1 MLMLAL
7 GIGRRAVVR
16 SLVKFL
22 NVAMRRGKGT
32 VYTYKKGLERLIVL
46 FLRHIYITLII
57 RLLLNKL

>member
-1 MLMLAL
+1 M
-7 GIGRRAVVR
+7 R